1 MSNAW
6 VNRQIVAGLCELLVL
21 DSEDGSNPRP
31 SNIESRDMSL
41 AEKIQRWAGLGGI
54 EGVSEA
60 DGNQGIDNQDDPV
73 DHSRLQSYFRTIH
86 GSIAYEWFITQVQ
99 RQAAVQHLPA
109 ATGRH
114 VHRTILDQLPVGRV
128 SKYRPPEIHSVTFST
143 PLPVFTTKDCW
154 HKNVKQMKEHVV
166 LVLNGGN
173 AWMTTVGEYVELA
186 WRFNGPRFLEFLEH
200 AMYSGGFESFP
211 QKDCIGM
218 SFFCATLLHFALAP
232 ETPSA

>member
-1 MSNAW
+1 MFNAW
-6 VNRQIVAGLCELLVL
+6 VNRQIVAGLRELLVL
-21 DSEDGSNPRP
+21 DSGDGSSPRP
-31 SNIESRDMSL
+31 SNVESRDMSL
-41 AEKIQRWAGLGGI
+41 AEKIRRWAGLGGV

-60 DGNQGIDNQDDPV
+60 DGIYQGIDNHDDPV
-73 DHSRLQSYFRTIH
+73 DHSRL
-86 GSIAYEWFITQVQ
+86 
-99 RQAAVQHLPA
+99 QHLPA

-114 VHRTILDQLPVGRV
+114 VHRTILDQLPAGRV
-128 SKYRPPEIHSVTFST
+128 SKYQPPETHSVTFSI

-200 AMYSGGFESFP
+200 AMYSGDSESFP

-218 SFFCATLLHFALAP
+218 SFFCTTLLHLALGP